1 MKLSKTITPEEEKEA
16 VIRYAEYAEKIYK
29 KSKFIIE
36 QHENQK
42 IKLNAKAFDDL
53 LEIKTLAHLTK
64 EELLWKWFGHS
75 DL

>member
-1 MKLSKTITPEEEKEA
+1 MKLSKTITPKEEKEA

-29 KSKFIIE
+29 KSKSIIE

-64 EELLWKWFGHS
+64 EGLLWKWFGHY

>member
-29 KSKFIIE
+29 KSKSIIE

-53 LEIKTLAHLTK
+53 LEIKTLAHLIK

>member
-16 VIRYAEYAEKIYK
+16 VIRYAEYAEKIFK
-29 KSKFIIE
+29 KSKSIIE

-53 LEIKTLAHLTK
+53 FEIKTLAHLTK

>member
-16 VIRYAEYAEKIYK
+16 VVRYAKYAEKIYNK
-29 KSKFIIE
+29 IKSIIE

-42 IKLNAKAFDDL
+42 IKLNAKVFNDL
-53 LEIKTLAHLTK
+53 LEIQILAHLTK